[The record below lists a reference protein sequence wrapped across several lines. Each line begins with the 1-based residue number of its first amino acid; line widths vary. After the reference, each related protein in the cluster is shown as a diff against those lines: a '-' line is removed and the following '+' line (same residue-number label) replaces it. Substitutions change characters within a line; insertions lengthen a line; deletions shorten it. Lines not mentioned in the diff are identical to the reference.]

1 MQLKHILFAASV
13 NPNGSN
19 CPIALKLVACVLL
32 MEITTFL
39 RETYRNLPR
48 ANKTVGSRFLEPRVS
63 QMWSIAG
70 SSDARPPPTRASNMA
85 STEHG
90 QSLLSATG
98 GGGGSSISNT
108 TTGRRWSAVVNS
120 VATQNSTAAAS
131 GTSSTTL
138 GIVGQQSSTTSA
150 HPQSAIIGS
159 PSDSSI
165 APVSTTTVTSG
176 TVNAGE
182 GRRISF
188 VIQDDV
194 ESITSSQTTLAVQV
208 VSYYI

>member
-1 MQLKHILFAASV
+1 
-13 NPNGSN
+13 
-19 CPIALKLVACVLL
+19 

-70 SSDARPPPTRASNMA
+70 SSDARPPTRASNMT

-98 GGGGSSISNT
+98 GGGGNCISNT

-120 VATQNSTAAAS
+120 VATQNSTVAAS
-131 GTSSTTL
+131 GTNSSTL

-159 PSDSSI
+159 PSDTSI
-165 APVSTTTVTSG
+165 APVSTTSVTPG

-208 VSYYI
+208 EYPLSYSHYI